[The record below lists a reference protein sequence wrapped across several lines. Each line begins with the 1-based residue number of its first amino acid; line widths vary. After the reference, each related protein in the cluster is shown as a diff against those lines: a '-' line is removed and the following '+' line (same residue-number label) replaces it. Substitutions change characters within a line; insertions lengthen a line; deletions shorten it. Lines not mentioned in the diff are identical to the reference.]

1 MPGNAPKLKMRALIC
16 VTALLCAGCAI
27 PKNDASFV
35 AEKSPAAAALAGE
48 APAVGTLEERLKAT
62 NEKNDQRRR
71 EGDWRAVQPAV
82 GPKP

>member
-1 MPGNAPKLKMRALIC
+1 MKTFLTCLAL
-16 VTALLCAGCAI
+16 ALGGCAI
-27 PKNDASFV
+27 PKNDPSFV

-48 APAVGTLEERLKAT
+48 APKEGTLEERLKAT

-71 EGDWRAVQPAV
+71 DGDWRAVQPAV

>member
-1 MPGNAPKLKMRALIC
+1 MKPLLLGL
-16 VTALLCAGCAI
+16 TALLVGCAI
-27 PKNDASFV
+27 PKGDPSFV

-48 APAVGTLEERLKAT
+48 APKEGTLEERLKAT

>member
-1 MPGNAPKLKMRALIC
+1 MKTLLTCLAL
-16 VTALLCAGCAI
+16 ALVGCAI
-27 PKNDASFV
+27 PKNAPSFV

-48 APAVGTLEERLKAT
+48 APKEGTLEERLKAT

-71 EGDWRAVQPAV
+71 DGDWRAVQPAV

>member
-1 MPGNAPKLKMRALIC
+1 MLLAGAVLALG
-16 VTALLCAGCAI
+16 GCAI
-27 PKNDASFV
+27 PKDDKSFV

-48 APAVGTLEERLKAT
+48 APKEGTLEERVKAA

>member
-1 MPGNAPKLKMRALIC
+1 MRLFLLIW
-16 VTALLCAGCAI
+16 TALLAGCAI
-27 PKNDASFV
+27 PKNDPSFV

-48 APAVGTLEERLKAT
+48 APKEGTLEERLKAT

-71 EGDWRAVQPAV
+71 DGDWRAVQPAV

>member
-1 MPGNAPKLKMRALIC
+1 MKTLLACLAL
-16 VTALLCAGCAI
+16 ALTGCAI
-27 PKNDASFV
+27 PKDDPSFV

-48 APAVGTLEERLKAT
+48 APKEGTLEKRLKAA

-71 EGDWRAVQPAV
+71 DGDWRAVQPAV

>member
-1 MPGNAPKLKMRALIC
+1 MRTLLVCAAL
-16 VTALLCAGCAI
+16 ALVGCAI
-27 PKNDASFV
+27 PKDDKSFV

-48 APAVGTLEERLKAT
+48 APQEGTLEARVKAA

>member
-1 MPGNAPKLKMRALIC
+1 MKRLLLTW
-16 VTALLCAGCAI
+16 TALLVGCAI
-27 PKNDASFV
+27 PKNDPSFV

-48 APAVGTLEERLKAT
+48 APKEGTLEERLKAT

-71 EGDWRAVQPAV
+71 DGDWRAVQPAV

>member
-1 MPGNAPKLKMRALIC
+1 MRTLLVCAAL
-16 VTALLCAGCAI
+16 ALGGCAI
-27 PKNDASFV
+27 PKDDKSFV

-48 APAVGTLEERLKAT
+48 APKEGTLEARVKAA

-82 GPKP
+82 GPRP

>member
-1 MPGNAPKLKMRALIC
+1 MR
-16 VTALLCAGCAI
+16 TALCFATLLLGGCAS
-27 PKNDASFV
+27 PKNDPSFV
-35 AEKSPAAAALAGE
+35 AEKSPAAAVLAGE

-62 NEKNDQRRR
+62 NEKNEQRRR

>member
-1 MPGNAPKLKMRALIC
+1 MKTCLLPCLALTL
-16 VTALLCAGCAI
+16 VGCAI
-27 PKNDASFV
+27 PKNDPSFV

-48 APAVGTLEERLKAT
+48 APKEGTLEERVKAA

>member
-1 MPGNAPKLKMRALIC
+1 MKTLLTCLAL
-16 VTALLCAGCAI
+16 ALVGCAI
-27 PKNDASFV
+27 PKNDPSFV

-48 APAVGTLEERLKAT
+48 APKEGTLEERLKAT

-71 EGDWRAVQPAV
+71 DGDWRAVQPAV